1 MSFKNK
7 VVIVTGASSGI
18 GAVIAEEF
26 SAEGAKVV
34 IVGRSEAKLNHVARS
49 CTNYL
54 IVRADLSRDEDVQKI
69 IDETIDKFGRIDI
82 LVNNAGT
89 YADASL
95 LSGNLMES
103 YDFIIRV
110 NLRALIYLTSLAAPY
125 IVKTK
130 GNIINISSI
139 VGSIAPISSGS
150 LCYNVSKAAV
160 NHFTTCIATELGEF
174 GVRVN
179 TVSPGPVYTEF
190 IENTGFPGPWDIYKP
205 ATVLNRISRSK
216 EIAYMVLFLASDKAK
231 SITGVNYLVDNGM
244 AIKRLTL

>member
-1 MSFKNK
+1 MGLKNK

-34 IVGRSEAKLNHVARS
+34 IVGRNEAKLNHVAKN
-49 CTNYL
+49 CNDPL
-54 IVRADLSRDEDVQKI
+54 IVYADLSKDEDIQKI

-89 YADASL
+89 YANASI
-95 LSGNLMES
+95 LSGNIMDS
-103 YDFIIRV
+103 YDFIMRV

-130 GNIINISSI
+130 GNIINISSV
-139 VGSIAPISSGS
+139 VGSIAPIAPGS
-150 LCYNVSKAAV
+150 FCYNVSKAGV
-160 NHFTTCIATELGEF
+160 NHFTTCIATELGAL

-205 ATVLNRISRSK
+205 GTVLNRISESK
-216 EIAYMVLFLASDKAK
+216 EIADMVLFLASDKAK

-244 AIKRLTL
+244 TIKRS

>member
-18 GAVIAEEF
+18 GAAVAEEF
-26 SAEGAKVV
+26 STEGAKVV
-34 IVGRSEAKLNHVARS
+34 MVGRNEAKLNNVAKRCNS
-49 CTNYL
+49 PL
-54 IVRADLSRDEDVQKI
+54 VVRADLSNDKDVKKI
-69 IDETIDKFGRIDI
+69 IDETIAQFGQIDI

-95 LSGNLMES
+95 LSGNIMDS

-130 GNIINISSI
+130 GNIINISS
-139 VGSIAPISSGS
+139 VSGSIAPVAPG
-150 LCYNVSKAAV
+150 LCAYNVSKAAV
-160 NHFTTCIATELGEF
+160 NHFSTCIATELGAL

-179 TVSPGPVYTEF
+179 TVSPGPVDTDF
-190 IENTGFPGPWDIYKP
+190 IENTGFPGPWEIYKQK
-205 ATVLNRISRSK
+205 TVLNRVSEPK
-216 EIAYMVLFLASDKAK
+216 EIADVVLFLASDKAK
-231 SITGVNYLVDNGM
+231 SITGVNYLTDNGM
-244 AIKRLTL
+244 AIMH